1 MEDCKYLKI
10 KDITPYHSDVYDHPD
25 YSYTCIIINREV
37 IPFIHCNKD
46 RCKKYIKNEECF
58 NEDNCRV

>member
-10 KDITPYHSDVYDHPD
+10 KDTTPYHSDVYDHPD
-25 YSYTCIIINREV
+25 YSYTCMMMNREV

-46 RCKKYIKNEECF
+46 RCSKYIKKEECF
-58 NEDNCRV
+58 NENNCRV

>member
-10 KDITPYHSDVYDHPD
+10 KDTTSYHADVYDHPD
-25 YSYTCIIINREV
+25 YSYICMMVNKEV

-46 RCKKYIKNEECF
+46 RCKRYIKKEEYF
-58 NEDNCRV
+58 